1 MQMMQGVENEE
12 MQSPRRKR
20 RGRKRANF
28 RVPKTMPISVRALWE
43 QATEEEQKLA
53 HQTCATIL
61 EYWLGRASKA
71 EAMKRL
77 ELPALRVWQLS
88 QQALSGM
95 LAGLLKQPRTR
106 GGKGMSKDLVDD
118 PRALKKKIAQLERE
132 LKLSQD
138 LITLLRQLPGNRP
151 ARAEK
156 KKRKRAQAGK
166 KKERRPASSGAS
178 QRGGEVAPDPGT
190 VQAG

>member
-12 MQSPRRKR
+12 MPSPRRKR
-20 RGRKRANF
+20 RGRKSANF

-106 GGKGMSKDLVDD
+106 GGG
-118 PRALKKKIAQLERE
+118 RR
-132 LKLSQD
+132 
-138 LITLLRQLPGNRP
+138 T
-151 ARAEK
+151 ARASS
-156 KKRKRAQAGK
+156 KRCVFPQKLQGIQVGWSK
-166 KKERRPASSGAS
+166 PN
-178 QRGGEVAPDPGT
+178 PWF
-190 VQAG
+190 